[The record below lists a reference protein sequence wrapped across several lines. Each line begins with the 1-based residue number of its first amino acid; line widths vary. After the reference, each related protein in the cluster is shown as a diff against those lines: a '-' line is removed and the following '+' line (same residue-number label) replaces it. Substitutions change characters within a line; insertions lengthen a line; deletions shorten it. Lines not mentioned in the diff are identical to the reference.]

1 MNIKLVIIAA
11 CLVAIAVI
19 LVTQNLTKPTQTED
33 NTQYITKGSITTSLN
48 NSQLAE
54 NYTSIQLL
62 NYCSS
67 NKNQIYNDVCIRG
80 LWDVSDKCKNENFSS
95 TNPICKDMRFTEFES
110 AVDKEMQD
118 LDKSLTSIVNS
129 CTNAKSDDA
138 IQSCSVN
145 IDRIKN
151 DCTDP
156 RFYGMMTICKNPSL
170 EQFENKTRINK

>member
-1 MNIKLVIIAA
+1 LVIIAA
-11 CLVAIAVI
+11 CLVAITVI

-33 NTQYITKGSITTSLN
+33 NTQYITKGSITTGLN

-54 NYTSIQLL
+54 NYTYIQLL

-67 NKNQIYNDVCIRG
+67 NKDLIYNDICIRG
-80 LWDVSDKCKNENFSS
+80 LWDVSDKCKSENFSS
-95 TNPICKDMRFTEFES
+95 TNPICKDVRFTEFES
-110 AVDKEMQD
+110 AVDKEMHD
-118 LDKSLTSIVNS
+118 LDKSLTSVVNS
-129 CTNAKSDDA
+129 CANAKSDDE

-156 RFYGMMTICKNPSL
+156 RFYGMMTICKNPKMNQL
-170 EQFENKTRINK
+170 NDTG